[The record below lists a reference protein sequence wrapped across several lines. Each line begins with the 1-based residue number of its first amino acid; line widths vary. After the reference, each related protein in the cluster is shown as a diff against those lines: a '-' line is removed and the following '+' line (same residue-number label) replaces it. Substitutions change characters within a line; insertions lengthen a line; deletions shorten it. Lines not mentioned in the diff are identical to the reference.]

1 MSLILLLFAS
11 SLFCRD
17 FPLLMQQII
26 RKGHIDDGGGRHALS
41 ISFHQSS
48 MVASDVLEDSHSDF
62 SKQAANKIF
71 EEMRR
76 QQFNG
81 EGID

>member
-1 MSLILLLFAS
+1 MSLILLLFAP

-17 FPLLMQQII
+17 VPLLMQHII
-26 RKGHIDDGGGRHALS
+26 RKGHINDGGGRHVLS
-41 ISFHQSS
+41 IIFNLSS
-48 MVASDVLEDSHSDF
+48 MVPSDELEDSHSDF

-71 EEMRR
+71 EEMHR
-76 QQFNG
+76 QHFNG